1 MRLLARLGHDDLVAG
16 HQPNPRCP
24 GQMLLDELPAQRRP
38 LYFLTKKTLHRPVAS
53 TLFGPAGQAQHG
65 DATRHRQHGFNDN
78 GELAK
83 GARR

>member
-1 MRLLARLGHDDLVAG
+1 MCLLARLGHDDLVAG
-16 HQPNPRCP
+16 HQPNPLCP
-24 GQMLLDELPAQRRP
+24 GHILLDELPAQRRP
-38 LYFLTKKTLHRPVAS
+38 LYFFAKKTLHRPVAS
-53 TLFGPAGQAQHG
+53 TLLGPAGQAQHG